1 MLGRGDELL
10 RLNGVKAWWEVNT
23 VLLIGSFA
31 LPIRFQFS
39 VVNLGPR
46 NKL

>member
-31 LPIRFQFS
+31 LWFQFS